1 MKERFEI
8 LNYKYRILILT
19 FLFFLVITA
28 LCPLSGEDLGY
39 YLISKGNIFDNI
51 DILDG
56 RIITELLVPFFC
68 GNKLLFNI
76 AFSFL
81 VSLFVYECNNA
92 LGIVKCKHYYL
103 LPFLNLLL
111 VSVFTFSYSYM
122 SVSSTVT
129 YTFPALL
136 IFIYFLKIVKR
147 EDYLFKFN
155 DYVLITLVVLYVSF
169 SSVFI
174 GLTFALTNFFFYLLC
189 LKRKRNISN
198 IYILILILQVLA
210 VVTSFTFIDK
220 TLFYNN
226 VNTMLSFLP
235 SYIDNVFSKNIVL
248 VFLSV
253 IPINYYL
260 NDKLGDFVYKRVI
273 ITFFDAIVAF
283 SIAYNFYYYVP
294 VNMNLV
300 ISKYF
305 GVFATE
311 NWYYIFYYLIY
322 YVLYFCTIRH
332 FVKSKKVKDILTILY
347 LSTIF
352 LNAFNL
358 LSPMWDVGNTIYNI
372 FFMILSLSVLFKD
385 IEIKIYPKFT
395 ILLLTLLVLYY
406 VSMFGVIKYIDE
418 TREDY
423 IDEQVES
430 KSKIVEVKA
439 NPLYLVWRYNPVNF
453 FQEKD
458 FKLYYD
464 IPEDSQIEVK
474 YFGVFEKI
482 KNKVKE

>member
-8 LNYKYRILILT
+8 LNYKYRIVILT
-19 FLFFLVITA
+19 FLFFLIITT

-39 YLISKGNIFDNI
+39 YLVGKENIFDNI
-51 DILDG
+51 NILDG
-56 RIITELLVPFFC
+56 RIITGLLVPFFC
-68 GNKLLFNI
+68 SNKILFNI
-76 AFSFL
+76 VFSL
-81 VSLFVYECNNA
+81 LISLFVYECNNV
-92 LGIVKCKHYYL
+92 LGVVKCKYYYL
-103 LPFLNLLL
+103 LPFFNILL

-129 YTFPALL
+129 YTFPTLI
-136 IFIYFLKIVKR
+136 IFIYFLELVKR
-147 EDYLFKFN
+147 EDYLFKFK
-155 DYVLITLVVLYVSF
+155 DYALISLVVLYVSF

-174 GLTFALTNFFFYLLC
+174 ALTFALTNFLFYLLC
-189 LKRKRNISN
+189 LKRKKNISN
-198 IYILILILQVLA
+198 VYILILILQTLA
-210 VVTSFTFIDK
+210 VIISFAFIDK
-220 TLFYNN
+220 VFFYENIN
-226 VNTMLSFLP
+226 KMLSFLP
-235 SYIDNVFSKNIVL
+235 SYIDNVFSKNIVF
-248 VFLSV
+248 VFLSI

-260 NDKLGDFVYKRVI
+260 NEKLGDFVYKRVI
-273 ITFFDAIVAF
+273 ITFFDAIVVF
-283 SIAYNFYYYVP
+283 SITYNFYYYVP

-322 YVLYFCTIRH
+322 YVLYFCTIRY
-332 FVKSKKVKDILTILY
+332 FVKAKKVKDILTILY

-352 LNAFNL
+352 LNIFNL
-358 LSPMWDVGNTIYNI
+358 LSPMWDVGNTVYNV

-395 ILLLTLLVLYY
+395 ILMLTLLIFYY
-406 VSMFGVIKYIDE
+406 ASMFGITKYIDK
-418 TREDY
+418 TREEY
-423 IDEQVES
+423 IDEQVEA
-430 KSKIVEVKA
+430 KSKIIEVKA

-474 YFGVFEKI
+474 YFGIFEKI

>member
-1 MKERFEI
+1 
-8 LNYKYRILILT
+8 
-19 FLFFLVITA
+19 
-28 LCPLSGEDLGY
+28 
-39 YLISKGNIFDNI
+39 
-51 DILDG
+51 
-56 RIITELLVPFFC
+56 
-68 GNKLLFNI
+68 
-76 AFSFL
+76 
-81 VSLFVYECNNA
+81 
-92 LGIVKCKHYYL
+92 
-103 LPFLNLLL
+103 
-111 VSVFTFSYSYM
+111 
-122 SVSSTVT
+122 
-129 YTFPALL
+129 
-136 IFIYFLKIVKR
+136 
-147 EDYLFKFN
+147 
-155 DYVLITLVVLYVSF
+155 
-169 SSVFI
+169 
-174 GLTFALTNFFFYLLC
+174 
-189 LKRKRNISN
+189 
-198 IYILILILQVLA
+198 
-210 VVTSFTFIDK
+210 
-220 TLFYNN
+220 
-226 VNTMLSFLP
+226 
-235 SYIDNVFSKNIVL
+235 
-248 VFLSV
+248 
-253 IPINYYL
+253 
-260 NDKLGDFVYKRVI
+260 
-273 ITFFDAIVAF
+273 
-283 SIAYNFYYYVP
+283 
-294 VNMNLV
+294 MNLV

-385 IEIKIYPKFT
+385 IEIKMYPKFT
-395 ILLLTLLVLYY
+395 ILVLTLLVLYY